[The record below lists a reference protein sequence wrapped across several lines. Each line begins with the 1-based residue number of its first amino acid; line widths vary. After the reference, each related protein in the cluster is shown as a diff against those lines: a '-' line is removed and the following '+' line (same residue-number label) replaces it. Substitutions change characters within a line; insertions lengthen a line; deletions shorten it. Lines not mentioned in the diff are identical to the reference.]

1 MLKIMRQGAI
11 ENPWLYRTVMGSI
24 AAAFIV
30 SMGWWGFDNQ
40 AGDAVAHVNDAA
52 IPRDE
57 YQRAY
62 RNASD
67 LYRQIFKEKY
77 DDKALRK
84 QVIDEL
90 VAQRLWLKEA
100 ERLHVRVPDV
110 ELKAA
115 LSKMSAFQKDGVFTA
130 EQYHRVL
137 QNNRIRPETFEQQQR
152 EQILVERVKERV
164 KDGVALN
171 KTEADDA
178 KKSNEADPDRG
189 IADAL
194 FSKKQR
200 AMTAYNLALKKAAVV
215 KIKEDLL

>member
-11 ENPWLYRTVMGSI
+11 ENPWLYRTVMGGI
-24 AAAFIV
+24 AAAFMV
-30 SMGWWGFDNQ
+30 SMGWWGFGNQ
-40 AGDAVAHVNDAA
+40 AGDAVARVNDAA
-52 IPRDE
+52 VSRDE

-84 QVIDEL
+84 QVVDEL
-90 VAQRLWLKEA
+90 VAQRLWLEEA
-100 ERLHVRVPDV
+100 ERLHVRIPDA
-110 ELKAA
+110 ELKRA
-115 LSKMSAFQKDGVFTA
+115 LSKMSAFQKDGVFSA

-137 QNNRIRPETFEQQQR
+137 QNNRLRPEDFERQQR
-152 EQILVERVKERV
+152 EQLLVERARERV

-171 KTEADDA
+171 AVEVDEA
-178 KKSNEADPDRG
+178 KKANATDPDRG
-189 IADAL
+189 LADAL

-200 AMTAYNLALKKAAVV
+200 AMTAYSLALKKAANVD
-215 KIKEDLL
+215 IKEELL

>member
-11 ENPWLYRTVMGSI
+11 ENPWIYRSVMGGI
-24 AAAFIV
+24 ALAFIV
-30 SMGWWGFDNQ
+30 SMGWWGFGNQ
-40 AGDAVAHVNDAA
+40 AGDAVARVNDAA
-52 IPRDE
+52 VSRDE

-62 RNASD
+62 RNASA

-90 VAQRLWLKEA
+90 VAQRLWLKEG
-100 ERLHVRVPDV
+100 ERLRVRVSDA
-110 ELKAA
+110 ELKRA
-115 LSKMSAFQKDGVFTA
+115 LSKMSAFQKDGVFSA

-137 QNNRIRPETFEQQQR
+137 QNNQLRPEAFEQQQR
-152 EQILVERVKERV
+152 EQLLVERVRERV

-171 KTEADDA
+171 PNEVDEA
-178 KKSNEADPDRG
+178 KKANATDPDRG

-200 AMTAYNLALKKAAVV
+200 AMMAYGIALKKVATVE
-215 KIKEDLL
+215 IQDELL

>member
-11 ENPWLYRTVMGSI
+11 ENPWLYRSVMGGI

-30 SMGWWGFDNQ
+30 SMGWWGFGNQ
-40 AGDAVAHVNDAA
+40 AGDAVARVNDAV
-52 IPRDE
+52 IPREE

-84 QVIDEL
+84 QVVDEL
-90 VAQRLWLKEA
+90 VAQRLWLEEA
-100 ERLHVRVPDV
+100 DRLRVRVADA
-110 ELKAA
+110 ELKTA
-115 LSKMSAFQKDGVFTA
+115 LSKMSAFQKDGVFSA

-137 QNNRIRPETFEQQQR
+137 QNNRLRPEDFEQQQR
-152 EQILVERVKERV
+152 EQLLVERVKERV

-171 KTEADDA
+171 TVEVDEA
-178 KKSNEADPDRG
+178 KKANATDPDRG
-189 IADAL
+189 MADAL

-200 AMTAYNLALKKAAVV
+200 AMMAYSLALKKAANVE
-215 KIKEDLL
+215 IKEELL

>member
-11 ENPWLYRTVMGSI
+11 ENPWLYRSFMGGI

-30 SMGWWGFDNQ
+30 SMGWWGFGNQ
-40 AGDAVAHVNDAA
+40 AGDAVARVNDVT
-52 IPRDE
+52 ISRDE

-67 LYRQIFKEKY
+67 LYRQLFKEKY

-84 QVIDEL
+84 QVVDEL
-90 VAQRLWLKEA
+90 VAQRLWLAEA
-100 ERLHVRVPDV
+100 ERLRVQIPDT
-110 ELKAA
+110 ELRTA
-115 LSKMSAFQKDGVFTA
+115 LSKMSAFQKDGVFSA

-137 QNNRIRPETFEQQQR
+137 QNNRLRPEHFEQQQR
-152 EQILVERVKERV
+152 EQLLAERARERV
-164 KDGVALN
+164 KDSVALN
-171 KTEADDA
+171 AIEVDEA
-178 KKSNEADPDRG
+178 KKANATDPDRG

-200 AMTAYNLALKKAAVV
+200 AIAAYGLALRKAATVE
-215 KIKEDLL
+215 IKEDLL